1 MGYTTRDVLP
11 ISPTVKTAKTA
22 LDLFMEQHP
31 VPAHI
36 HEPFSAWI
44 ERNKRAKFD
53 CFSPPNW
60 SCICYKCVNW
70 QANKEFEIAMFEA
83 IKDETENM
91 ALVSNLDAPDAYSRF
106 HSVSQSPNMTCVFKT
121 SKDTVPNT
129 VPNLENQEFK
139 ATVSQ
144 VSHFYTNFDMNRPEA
159 PQTPKMSTV
168 NCDYDSDHGKAE
180 AQLKWAQ
187 LMQKT
192 PTKLRF

>member
-83 IKDETENM
+83 IKDETENV
-91 ALVSNLDAPDAYSRF
+91 ALVSNLMHRM
-106 HSVSQSPNMTCVFKT
+106 HTVGCTQKT
-121 SKDTVPNT
+121 SKDTVPKN